1 MALGLKCGGTIESRA
16 ERLFSTKGK
25 TLGKHEFKQ
34 IRTNLTETKTFI
46 NEKTQTEHFCRH
58 KVKVK
63 FSPFVTKS
71 KYLIFSIELFNIKK
85 T

>member
-34 IRTNLTETKTFI
+34 IRTNLTETKTLKFCI
-46 NEKTQTEHFCRH
+46 NEKTQTELFCRH

-63 FSPFVTKS
+63 FSPFAT
-71 KYLIFSIELFNIKK
+71 
-85 T
+85 